1 MPATSHQ
8 KKVLRFFDLPFSPNI
23 SSGAAGWEIGNLMF
37 DENNRDRW
45 SRYILATEDFDGK
58 TDQLSPFSEDQL
70 RDVKIPD
77 GLSAHDAVRKLHRE
91 FVEDIVSTGS
101 PFDSPEP
108 KIKFDGK
115 QFIFSGRFN
124 FGSRKKCQEA
134 VVEKGGEAPATKSI
148 TEDIDYLVIGD
159 KGSTH
164 WSHGEYGNKIESA
177 ILKRR
182 ELGNLA
188 IVSEA
193 HWTTALD

>member
-45 SRYILATEDFDGK
+45 SRYVLATKDFDGK
-58 TDQLSPFSEDQL
+58 TDQLAPFTEDQL

-77 GLSAHDAVRKLHRE
+77 GLSAHESVRKLHRE
-91 FVEDIVSTGS
+91 FVKDVVSTG
-101 PFDSPEP
+101 SPEP

-115 QFIFSGRFN
+115 RFIFTGRFN

-134 VVEKGGEAPATKSI
+134 VVEKGGIAPATKSI
-148 TEDIDYLVIGD
+148 TEEIDYLIIGD
-159 KGSTH
+159 KGSPFGATVNMEIKSSQRFSNGVS
-164 WSHGEYGNKIESA
+164 WES
-177 ILKRR
+177 
-182 ELGNLA
+182 
-188 IVSEA
+188 SP
-193 HWTTALD
+193 